1 MILAEKTFRKAL
13 AILSLRYLSLLVARD
28 LNNSLSGS
36 SDPHNQLCQPL
47 SSARNE
53 TMATLRA
60 TGRGLH
66 AFSQCLSSCQ
76 DGVEPKV
83 ASMAVTRKEKRN
95 MTEQELMN
103 LYELYYY
110 AAKQKGTKA

>member
-13 AILSLRYLSLLVARD
+13 VILSLRYLHLFAARHR
-28 LNNSLSGS
+28 NNSLSDPYG
-36 SDPHNQLCQPL
+36 PHNQLCQRL
-47 SSARNE
+47 SSVRNE
-53 TMATLRA
+53 TMTTLRA

-66 AFSQCLSSCQ
+66 AFSQCLSPCQ

-83 ASMAVTRKEKRN
+83 ACMAVTRKEKRN
-95 MTEQELMN
+95 MTEQEIMN

-110 AAKQKGTKA
+110 AAKQKGTKP